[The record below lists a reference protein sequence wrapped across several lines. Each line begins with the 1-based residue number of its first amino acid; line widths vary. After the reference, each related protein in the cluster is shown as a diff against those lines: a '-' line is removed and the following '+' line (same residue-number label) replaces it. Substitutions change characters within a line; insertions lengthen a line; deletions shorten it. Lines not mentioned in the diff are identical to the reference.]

1 MVTMVTLLALSP
13 LLALPVQTTSLTSSP
28 NSPNFGNGD
37 HVLTKRS
44 IIPLIKGA
52 ADYWLRSGLDST
64 SFFLLC
70 TSSSLF
76 RLAEINAT
84 PGRLVWVQ
92 INGVPN
98 KRDGKARKKEP
109 LTVFGTPETPSP
121 STAGSTVR
129 PSTRTTTPHPRTEST
144 ISPMTAMLPQTHS
157 HTVHIVEP
165 VLPPSPT
172 VVPVLPVLHPV
183 PSQSIS
189 IHPVPSQSVPIHPNP
204 STVPPT
210 TPHPVHQPPT
220 FLRLPRRTGYPGEAT
235 FYQIERS
242 SKVSFKLD

>member
-1 MVTMVTLLALSP
+1 MVTLQLALSP

-28 NSPNFGNGD
+28 NSPNFDNGD
-37 HVLTKRS
+37 HVLTTHRRAKRS

-70 TSSSLF
+70 TSSFLF

-109 LTVFGTPETPSP
+109 LTAFGTPETPSL
-121 STAGSTVR
+121 STTG
-129 PSTRTTTPHPRTEST
+129 TTTPHPRTEST
-144 ISPMTAMLPQTHS
+144 ISPKTAMPPQTHS

-172 VVPVLPVLHPV
+172 VVPVLHPVPPQSISVHPV
-183 PSQSIS
+183 PSKSI
-189 IHPVPSQSVPIHPNP
+189 PIHPNP
-204 STVPPT
+204 SKVPPT

-220 FLRLPRRTGYPGEAT
+220 FLRLPRRTGYPGEAA
-235 FYQIERS
+235 FYQNERS

>member
-1 MVTMVTLLALSP
+1 MCSP
-13 LLALPVQTTSLTSSP
+13 LTAGRRDQLYRLSKAPPTTGSGRGL
-28 NSPNFGNGD
+28 
-37 HVLTKRS
+37 
-44 IIPLIKGA
+44 IPPL
-52 ADYWLRSGLDST
+52 
-64 SFFLLC
+64 SFFC
-70 TSSSLF
+70 VSSFLF

-109 LTVFGTPETPSP
+109 LTAFGTPETQSP
-121 STAGSTVR
+121 STTG
-129 PSTRTTTPHPRTEST
+129 TTTPHPRTEST

-165 VLPPSPT
+165 VLPSSPT

-183 PSQSIS
+183 PPQSIS
-189 IHPVPSQSVPIHPNP
+189 VHPVPSKSVPIHPNP
-204 STVPPT
+204 SKVPPT

-220 FLRLPRRTGYPGEAT
+220 FLRLPRRTAYPGEAT
-235 FYQIERS
+235 FYQNERS
-242 SKVSFKLD
+242 SKVFFKLD